1 MLSRPSSCDRTGIR
15 HRGVPGATVIFDGR
29 PSQNGR
35 RREDDLTTQSP
46 TEKDAR
52 ERLMTTPAGW
62 YDDGSG
68 NRRWWDGLS
77 WTEHVV
83 TGHPAAVTE
92 SEVTTSTAEDAHVA
106 ADPTAPAAATDP
118 WVPTTAA
125 TGQPL
130 GSVADLEPAPFA
142 PPYTLAHQ
150 MPASPAGTVP
160 SNGAISAPYGGYPA
174 ASWPTPS
181 APQARPGVPVVGI
194 IGLAAVVIGVVCAC
208 IPVIAIAGWAL
219 LAVGFVM
226 SLVSLFLR
234 GRKWPGITGLA
245 LAVIGAVLAAAV
257 SLLLLA
263 ATSSDGAS
271 SAIPSERPTDGGT
284 STERPDPSAIEG
296 AEMTTFADLEVG
308 DCLPLV
314 VYDEDELVF
323 ELPVVPCEQPHT
335 DEVFFIYDVEDGEFP
350 GDDALTETSWNG
362 CYEAFQAY
370 VGTSYE
376 ASELDFYNYQPT
388 KGTWI
393 REGDRT
399 VQCILFSY
407 DDVTGTLRDSGR

>member
-1 MLSRPSSCDRTGIR
+1 MIEPVFDTGAPPRYR
-15 HRGVPGATVIFDGR
+15 HVDGR

-35 RREDDLTTQSP
+35 RREDDLTTQPP

-68 NRRWWDGLS
+68 NRRWWDGLR

-83 TGHPAAVTE
+83 TGNPAAVEE
-92 SEVTTSTAEDAHVA
+92 SGVTASSAEAASVAEPTPEAPANTALPAGVA
-106 ADPTAPAAATDP
+106 ADGEA
-118 WVPTTAA
+118 
-125 TGQPL
+125 
-130 GSVADLEPAPFA
+130 APFV
-142 PPYTLAHQ
+142 PPYTIAPSA
-150 MPASPAGTVP
+150 PATTAP
-160 SNGAISAPYGGYPA
+160 SSGAAYPPYGGYPA
-174 ASWPTPS
+174 ASWPTTTT
-181 APQARPGVPVVGI
+181 PQAPTTVPVVGI
-194 IGLAAVVIGVVCAC
+194 CGLVAAVIGVASAC
-208 IPVIAIAGWAL
+208 IPPISIAGWAL

-226 SLVSLFLR
+226 SLISLFLR
-234 GRKWPGITGLA
+234 ARKWPGIAGLA
-245 LAVIGAVLAAAV
+245 VAVIGGALAAAV
-257 SLLLLA
+257 SLLVLA
-263 ATSSDGAS
+263 TTSSPAS
-271 SAIPSERPTDGGT
+271 GGGPFTIPSERPSDGGT
-284 STERPDPSAIEG
+284 ATESQDPSSIEG
-296 AEMTTFADLEVG
+296 AEMTTFDALEVG

-314 VYDEDELVF
+314 VYGEDEMVS

-335 DEVFFIYDVEDGEFP
+335 DEVFFIYDVDGGEFP

-362 CYEAFQAY
+362 CYDAFQAY

-388 KGTWI
+388 KGSWV

-407 DDVTGTLRDSGR
+407 EDVTGTLQGSGR